1 MMGPEVIF
9 YSLAI
14 LLVLIL
20 ASVQI
25 GIALGVASVI
35 GVYLAYGD
43 FQIALSILGSTAYDA
58 IRSHALAVIPLFMLM
73 GEIIS
78 RSGAAADLYRLCDRA
93 LGRLPGRLAAATVL
107 GNAAFAAVSGVAIAS
122 AATFSRIAYPEM
134 RRSGYAKSY
143 ALGVIAGSGSLG
155 MLIPPSV
162 LLIVWAI
169 LTEGSVG
176 ALFVAGVIPG
186 LLMGLAFVVYCAVKA
201 VASPGVAP
209 AGTQGAAPEEGRAPA
224 TEAVAIER
232 TAAEGVGGDRGGSR
246 HAAGL
251 RRQFISAV
259 GILGLIVLVLGGIW
273 SGVFT
278 PTEAAGFGVLGSL
291 VLGYA
296 NGMRGRAFMEA
307 IYNAGRFTAPI
318 MFLLIAGSM
327 YAKLLAVSGGINL
340 IQDLVTGAGLTPVG
354 LIFLMTVIW
363 LLLGA
368 LIDSIS
374 DILLTVPVF
383 VPLAAAAGIDPIAFA
398 IYGIIVIEAGLLTP
412 PMGLLIFTVKS
423 SVTDPEVT
431 LGDIFRGSVPFW
443 ILMLG
448 VAALILLR
456 PELATWLPALMF

>member
-9 YSLAI
+9 LSLAI

-25 GIALGVASVI
+25 GIALGVASVV

-134 RRSGYAKSY
+134 RRSGYSKSY

-186 LLMGLAFVVYCAVKA
+186 LLMGLAFVVYCALKA
-201 VASPGVAP
+201 VVSPDVAP
-209 AGTQGAAPEEGRAPA
+209 AVAHV
-224 TEAVAIER
+224 TEAGGGQEADQHGWQER
-232 TAAEGVGGDRGGSR
+232 AVPGRQLLSALGIVG
-246 HAAGL
+246 L
-251 RRQFISAV
+251 V
-259 GILGLIVLVLGGIW
+259 VLVLGGIW

-278 PTEAAGFGVLGSL
+278 PTEAAGFGALGSL

-296 NGMRGRAFMEA
+296 NGMRGREFMEA
-307 IYNAGRFTAPI
+307 IYSAGRYTAPI

-354 LIFLMTVIW
+354 LIVLMTVIW

-383 VPLAAAAGIDPIAFA
+383 VPLAVAAGFDPIAFA

-423 SVTDPEVT
+423 SVTDPDVT

-456 PELATWLPALMF
+456 PALATWLPGLMF

>member
-93 LGRLPGRLAAATVL
+93 LGRLPGRLAVATVL

-186 LLMGLAFVVYCAVKA
+186 LLLGLAFVIYCTLKA
-201 VASPGVAP
+201 VASPAVAP
-209 AGTQGAAPEEGRAPA
+209 RVAADLAPDADRASNRQGS
-224 TEAVAIER
+224 
-232 TAAEGVGGDRGGSR
+232 GGDASDPDGLKHQLIS
-246 HAAGL
+246 AAG
-251 RRQFISAV
+251 IV
-259 GILGLIVLVLGGIW
+259 GLVVLVLGGIW

-278 PTEAAGFGVLGSL
+278 PTEAAGFGALGSI

-296 NGMRGRAFMEA
+296 RGMRRRAFMEA
-307 IYNAGRFTAPI
+307 IYNAGRYTAPI

-327 YAKLLAVSGGINL
+327 YAKLLAVSGGIDL
-340 IQDLVTGAGLTPVG
+340 MQDLVTGAGLTPLG
-354 LIFLMTVIW
+354 LIVLMTVIW

-383 VPLAAAAGIDPIAFA
+383 VPIALAAGFDPIAFA

-423 SVTDPEVT
+423 SVTDPSVT
-431 LGDIFRGSVPFW
+431 LGDIFRGAVPFW
-443 ILMLG
+443 ILMLA
-448 VAALILLR
+448 VAALVLWW
-456 PELATWLPALMF
+456 PWLATWLPGLMF

>member
-186 LLMGLAFVVYCAVKA
+186 LLLGLAFVLYCALKA
-201 VASPGVAP
+201 VVSP
-209 AGTQGAAPEEGRAPA
+209 GAAP
-224 TEAVAIER
+224 AVAPVTEPAR
-232 TAAEGVGGDRGGSR
+232 RRETDQGDQPDAADLG
-246 HAAGL
+246 
-251 RRQFISAV
+251 RQFVSALGIV
-259 GILGLIVLVLGGIW
+259 GLVVLVLGGIW
-273 SGVFT
+273 TGVFT
-278 PTEAAGFGVLGSL
+278 PTEAAGFGALGSL

-296 NGMRGRAFMEA
+296 NGMRSRAFMDA
-307 IYNAGRFTAPI
+307 IYSAGRYTAPI

-354 LIFLMTVIW
+354 LIVLMTVIW

-423 SVTDPEVT
+423 SVTDPDVT

>member
-78 RSGAAADLYRLCDRA
+78 RSGAAADLYRLCDRV

-186 LLMGLAFVVYCAVKA
+186 LLLGLAFVVYCALKA
-201 VASPGVAP
+201 VVSPGVAP
-209 AGTQGAAPEEGRAPA
+209 AVSRN
-224 TEAVAIER
+224 TEP
-232 TAAEGVGGDRGGSR
+232 GGS
-246 HAAGL
+246 AKAGQQGSQDGAPL
-251 RRQFISAV
+251 RRQFVSALGIV
-259 GILGLIVLVLGGIW
+259 GLVVLVLGGIW

-278 PTEAAGFGVLGSL
+278 PTEAAGFGALGSL

-296 NGMRGRAFMEA
+296 NGMRAKAFMEA
-307 IYNAGRFTAPI
+307 IYSAGRFTAPI

-354 LIFLMTVIW
+354 LIVLMTVIW

-383 VPLAAAAGIDPIAFA
+383 VPLAAAAGFDPIAFA

-423 SVTDPEVT
+423 SVTDPDVT

-443 ILMLG
+443 VLMLG
-448 VAALILLR
+448 VAVLIILR
-456 PELATWLPALMF
+456 PELATWLPRLMF

>member
-25 GIALGVASVI
+25 GIALGVASVV

-43 FQIALSILGSTAYDA
+43 FPIALSILGSTAYDA

-186 LLMGLAFVVYCAVKA
+186 LLLGLAFVIYCALKA
-201 VASPGVAP
+201 VVSPGVAP
-209 AGTQGAAPEEGRAPA
+209 AVAPVTEPAGRRD
-224 TEAVAIER
+224 TDK
-232 TAAEGVGGDRGGSR
+232 GDRPDSADFGRQLVSALGIV
-246 HAAGL
+246 GL
-251 RRQFISAV
+251 V
-259 GILGLIVLVLGGIW
+259 VLVLGGIW
-273 SGVFT
+273 TGVFT
-278 PTEAAGFGVLGSL
+278 PTEAAGFGALGSL

-296 NGMRGRAFMEA
+296 NGMRGRAFMDA
-307 IYNAGRFTAPI
+307 IYSAGRYTAPI

-354 LIFLMTVIW
+354 LIVLMTVIW

-383 VPLAAAAGIDPIAFA
+383 VPLAAAAGFDPIAFA

-423 SVTDPEVT
+423 SVTDPDVT

-448 VAALILLR
+448 VASLILLR
-456 PELATWLPALMF
+456 PELATWLPELMF

>member
-186 LLMGLAFVVYCAVKA
+186 LLLGLAFIVYCVLKA
-201 VASPGVAP
+201 VVSPDVAP
-209 AGTQGAAPEEGRAPA
+209 ATTPERNEADVAARNLRGELLS
-224 TEAVAIER
+224 AI
-232 TAAEGVGGDRGGSR
+232 GII
-246 HAAGL
+246 GL
-251 RRQFISAV
+251 V
-259 GILGLIVLVLGGIW
+259 VLVLGGIW

-278 PTEAAGFGVLGSL
+278 PTEAAGFGALGSL

-296 NGMRGRAFMEA
+296 NGMRGGAFMEA
-307 IYNAGRFTAPI
+307 IYSAGRYTAPI

-340 IQDLVTGAGLTPVG
+340 IQDLVTGAGLSPVG
-354 LIFLMTVIW
+354 LIVLMTVIW

-383 VPLAAAAGIDPIAFA
+383 VPLAAAVGFDPIAFA

-423 SVTDPEVT
+423 SVTDPDVT

-448 VAALILLR
+448 VAVVILLR
-456 PELATWLPALMF
+456 PELATWLPGLMF

>member
-1 MMGPEVIF
+1 MLGPEVIF

-14 LLVLIL
+14 LFVLVLVG
-20 ASVQI
+20 VQI

-43 FQIALSILGSTAYDA
+43 INIALSILGSTAYDA
-58 IRSHALAVIPLFMLM
+58 IRSHTLAVIPLFMLM

-78 RSGAAADLYRLCDRA
+78 RSGAATDLYVMCNRA
-93 LGRLPGRLAAATVL
+93 LRRLPGRLAVATVI

-134 RRSGYAKSY
+134 RRLGYSKSY

-176 ALFVAGVIPG
+176 SLFLAGIVPG
-186 LLMGLAFVVYCAVKA
+186 LL
-201 VASPGVAP
+201 
-209 AGTQGAAPEEGRAPA
+209 
-224 TEAVAIER
+224 
-232 TAAEGVGGDRGGSR
+232 
-246 HAAGL
+246 
-251 RRQFISAV
+251 
-259 GILGLIVLVLGGIW
+259 LGLTFIIYCTVIAIRDPSIAPMADSAHDYHSGRKSRAEFTSGMGIVALIILVLGGIW
-273 SGVFT
+273 SGIFT
-278 PTEAAGFGVLGSL
+278 PTEAAGFGVLGSII
-291 VLGYA
+291 LGYTK
-296 NGMRGRAFMEA
+296 GMRGKEFMES
-307 IYNAGRFTAPI
+307 IYNAGRSTAPI

-327 YAKLLAVSGGINL
+327 YSRLLAVSGGINL
-340 IQDLVTGAGLTPVG
+340 VQDLVVGTGLSPFG
-354 LIFLMTVIW
+354 LIMIMTVVW

-374 DILLTVPVF
+374 DILLTIPIF
-383 VPLAAAAGIDPIAFA
+383 VPIALAAGFDPVAFA

-423 SVTDPEVT
+423 AVPDPSVT
-431 LGDIFRGSVPFW
+431 LGEIFKGSIPFW
-443 ILMLG
+443 ILMLV
-448 VAALILLR
+448 VAMLILLF
-456 PELATWLPALMF
+456 PKLATWLPSLML

>member
-1 MMGPEVIF
+1 MGPEVIF

-43 FQIALSILGSTAYDA
+43 VQIALSILGSTAYDA

-93 LGRLPGRLAAATVL
+93 MGRLPGRLAAATVV

-134 RRSGYAKSY
+134 RRSGYSKSY

-186 LLMGLAFVVYCAVKA
+186 LLLGLAFVIYCTLKAIASPA
-201 VASPGVAP
+201 VAPRVAADVAP
-209 AGTQGAAPEEGRAPA
+209 DADCASNRQGSGGDTSDPDGLKHQLIGAAG
-224 TEAVAIER
+224 I
-232 TAAEGVGGDRGGSR
+232 VG
-246 HAAGL
+246 L
-251 RRQFISAV
+251 V
-259 GILGLIVLVLGGIW
+259 VLVLGGIW

-278 PTEAAGFGVLGSL
+278 PTEAAGFGALGSI

-296 NGMRGRAFMEA
+296 RGMRRRAFMEA
-307 IYNAGRFTAPI
+307 IYNAGRYTAPV

-327 YAKLLAVSGGINL
+327 YARLLAVSGGIDL
-340 IQDLVTGAGLTPVG
+340 IQDLVTGAGLTPLG
-354 LIFLMTVIW
+354 LIVLMTVIW

-383 VPLAAAAGIDPIAFA
+383 VPIALAAGFDPIAFA

-423 SVTDPEVT
+423 SVTDPSVT
-431 LGDIFRGSVPFW
+431 LGDIFRGAVPFW
-443 ILMLG
+443 ILMLA
-448 VAALILLR
+448 VAALVLWW
-456 PELATWLPALMF
+456 PWLATWLPGLMF

>member
-9 YSLAI
+9 LSLAI

-134 RRSGYAKSY
+134 RRAGYARSY

-186 LLMGLAFVVYCAVKA
+186 LLLGFAFVVYCAIKA

-209 AGTQGAAPEEGRAPA
+209 AAVPGAVPNEKIKVGDAGELSEGDPD
-224 TEAVAIER
+224 VAGPGRQLVSALGI
-232 TAAEGVGGDRGGSR
+232 VG
-246 HAAGL
+246 L
-251 RRQFISAV
+251 VI
-259 GILGLIVLVLGGIW
+259 LVLGGIW
-273 SGVFT
+273 TGVFT

-307 IYNAGRFTAPI
+307 IYNAGRYTAPI

-354 LIFLMTVIW
+354 LILLMTVIW

-383 VPLAAAAGIDPIAFA
+383 VPLAAAAGFDPIAFA

-423 SVTDPEVT
+423 SVTDPDVT

-456 PELATWLPALMF
+456 PALATWLPGLMF

>member
-1 MMGPEVIF
+1 MGPEVIF
-9 YSLAI
+9 YSLMI

-43 FQIALSILGSTAYDA
+43 VQIALSILGSTAYDA

-73 GEIIS
+73 GEVIS
-78 RSGAAADLYRLCDRA
+78 RSGAAGDLYRLCDRA
-93 LGRLPGRLAAATVL
+93 MGRLPGRLAAATVL

-134 RRSGYAKSY
+134 RRSGYARSY

-186 LLMGLAFVVYCAVKA
+186 LLLGLAFVLYCTTKA
-201 VASPGVAP
+201 VISPSVAP
-209 AGTQGAAPEEGRAPA
+209 AVPPAADAVADGGEGRIGASHGP
-224 TEAVAIER
+224 
-232 TAAEGVGGDRGGSR
+232 RGP
-246 HAAGL
+246 
-251 RRQFISAV
+251 RREFISAIGIV
-259 GILGLIVLVLGGIW
+259 GLVVLVLGGIW

-278 PTEAAGFGVLGSL
+278 PTEAAGFGALGSL
-291 VLGYA
+291 VLGFS

-307 IYNAGRFTAPI
+307 IFSAGRFTAPI

-340 IQDLVTGAGLTPVG
+340 IQDLVTGAGLSPVG
-354 LIFLMTVIW
+354 LIVLMTVIW

-383 VPLAAAAGIDPIAFA
+383 VPLAAAAGFDPIAFA

-423 SVTDPEVT
+423 SVTDPDVT

-443 ILMLG
+443 ILMLA
-448 VAALILLR
+448 VAVLILWIPR
-456 PELATWLPALMF
+456 LATWLPTLMF